1 MVEPVTFQTLL
12 TYLTLISIPVGVF
25 YHIMTLRNQGRTRQT
40 QLFMQIYD
48 RYMDK
53 EFQAIEAEIFNQW
66 SWEDLDDFM
75 SKYGGAADP
84 EAYGK
89 HTQIGVFYEA
99 IGVLVYRDML
109 DVRLVDDLMS
119 WSILSYWDKLGPIMV
134 EARERFNVPQNYEWI
149 EYLYNRIKA
158 IVEHQHPELK
168 T

>member
-1 MVEPVTFQTLL
+1 MVDAQTL
-12 TYLTLISIPVGVF
+12 SIMFAGVSIGLAAI
-25 YHIMTLRNQGRTRQT
+25 YYMMTLRNQSKTRQT

-53 EFQAIEAEIFNQW
+53 EFQALEAEILNQW
-66 SWEDLDDFM
+66 IWEDFDDFF
-75 SKYGGAADP
+75 SKYGAAADP

-89 HTQIGVFYEA
+89 HSQIGVFYEA

-119 WSILSYWDKLGPIMV
+119 WSILNFWDKLGPIMV

-149 EYLYNRIKA
+149 EYLYNRIKK
-158 IVEHQHPELK
+158 IVEEQHPELK

>member
-1 MVEPVTFQTLL
+1 MVDAQA
-12 TYLTLISIPVGVF
+12 ISIIFAGVGIGLAAI
-25 YHIMTLRNQGRTRQT
+25 YYMMTLRNQDRTRQT

-66 SWEDLDDFM
+66 VWEDLDDFM
-75 SKYGGAADP
+75 TKYGAAADP

-99 IGVLVYRDML
+99 IGVLVYRNML

-119 WSILSYWDKLGPIMV
+119 WSILNFWDRLGPIMV
-134 EARERFNVPQNYEWI
+134 EARERFNIPQNYEWV
-149 EYLYNRIKA
+149 EYLYNRIKSIA
-158 IVEHQHPELK
+158 EQQHPELK